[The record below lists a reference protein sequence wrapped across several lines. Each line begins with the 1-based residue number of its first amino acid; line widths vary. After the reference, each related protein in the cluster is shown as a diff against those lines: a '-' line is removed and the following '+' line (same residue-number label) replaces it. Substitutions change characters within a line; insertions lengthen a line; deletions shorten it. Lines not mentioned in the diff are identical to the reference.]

1 MNAARSHAP
10 ADSLKTPVLILGP
23 GLANRLINW
32 GLKNV
37 RDFTKGNALEK
48 LVVALEEHP
57 KTASVIILPR
67 SAFEKN
73 DLYRRALT
81 RLKEDF
87 PLSRILALR
96 SGGLADEAMID
107 NDKKAGAQDVLWH
120 TSQVPT
126 EANCSQIVTFVVQGS
141 LPQPQAAPVQVP
153 VPMSQAKPATTAP
166 LPATPATTG
175 KTLST
180 QDLLHQVIAG
190 QAVLQAQNEAI
201 QRRLDQIHGIVSGKL
216 MAEIKELYPQIL
228 KVLNFPD

>member
-23 GLANRLINW
+23 GLATRLINW

-141 LPQPQAAPVQVP
+141 LPQPQAAPAQAP
-153 VPMSQAKPATTAP
+153 APMSQAKPAITAP
-166 LPATPATTG
+166 LPATPATAG

-180 QDLLHQVIAG
+180 QELLQQVI
-190 QAVLQAQNEAI
+190 AQNEAI
-201 QRRLDQIHGIVSGKL
+201 LRRLDQIHGITSGAVL
-216 MAEIKELYPQIL
+216 AQIKELYPQIL
-228 KVLNFPD
+228 KVLDYPD